1 MSTGSLHEI
10 NAKKHKLKAGVLT
23 AIITVCIL
31 VLCFMIL
38 TPRPGNPTGVYH
50 FISVPKLFYV
60 IVLRC
65 KRQIFSVMD

>member
-31 VLCFMIL
+31 VLCFTLTAFTIL
-38 TPRPGNPTGVYH
+38 IHRQE
-50 FISVPKLFYV
+50 SSLCQL
-60 IVLRC
+60 VL
-65 KRQIFSVMD
+65 QI